1 MEHVAAAG
9 AVVCTFSSHG
19 CGSSYMPAGPFW
31 RALSTARAAE
41 DALAL
46 LDALGWNRDV
56 ALYSWSYGAQVGLEL
71 AARAPERV
79 SSCTFVG
86 VTPTGFEM
94 FLALTLG
101 APLNFLATM
110 VGGLWRRA
118 KAWAALHR
126 FFTPEWL
133 RAPAP
138 GGDGESRMAR
148 LLRLSAECERKNNTM
163 DAAMSG
169 RAARAQE
176 WAATTFR
183 LTAAHAAAIRGA
195 RVPITLVNGARDF
208 TAPLGG
214 AVRLARRLGAPLLV
228 LDARHAG
235 LGVERCEELLEVLE
249 RAVFGACVSTPAARA
264 AARAA
269 GEAAIMRSSF
279 CF

>member
-1 MEHVAAAG
+1 
-9 AVVCTFSSHG
+9 
-19 CGSSYMPAGPFW
+19 MPAGPFW

-46 LDALGWNRDV
+46 LDALGWDRGV

-79 SSCTFVG
+79 ASCTFVG

-133 RAPAP
+133 RAPAA
-138 GGDGESRMAR
+138 GEASSGESRMAR
-148 LLRLSAECERKNNTM
+148 LLRNTSAKNLTM

-183 LTAAHAAAIRGA
+183 LTAEHAAAIRGA

-249 RAVFGACVSTPAARA
+249 HAVFGAAVATPAQRA

-269 GEAAIMRSSF
+269 GEAAIMKSSF